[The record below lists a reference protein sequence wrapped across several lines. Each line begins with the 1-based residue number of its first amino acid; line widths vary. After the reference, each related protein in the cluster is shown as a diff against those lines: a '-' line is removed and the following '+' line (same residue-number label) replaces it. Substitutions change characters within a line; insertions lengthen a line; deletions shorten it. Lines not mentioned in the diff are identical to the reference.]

1 MKITQNHPLKKH
13 TIRYKHMENNNL
25 ITYDY
30 YFDMDGVLNTFE
42 FGTPEE
48 SLYIPGYFENRPSQ
62 PNIINAVN
70 YMLDMELNERFPIR
84 VHILSMYLKRNKTAV
99 TEKNKWLDQY
109 IPRITPERRIFLS
122 TEENKTDYIK
132 VSARSVLIDDYGEN
146 LKQFKR
152 MGGRIV
158 KVSTDAIDRRKESKE
173 WPACISPEQSTIQ
186 IVDNIMA
193 FQRYEM
199 LYHENIV

>member
-1 MKITQNHPLKKH
+1 MDDT
-13 TIRYKHMENNNL
+13 NL

-48 SLYIPGYFENRPSQ
+48 SLYIPGYFRNRPAQ
-62 PNIINAVN
+62 PHFIEAVN
-70 YMLDMELNERFPIR
+70 IMLNMELGEDFPLR
-84 VHILSMYLKRNKTAV
+84 LHILSMYLKRNRTAV
-99 TEKNKWLDQY
+99 DEKNEWLDY
-109 IPRITPERRIFLS
+109 YLPRISSDRRIFLS

-146 LKQFKR
+146 LRQFRR

-158 KVSTDAIDRRKESKE
+158 KVSTDALDRRKECKE
-173 WPACISPEQSTIQ
+173 WPACVSPEQDARQ

-199 LYHENIV
+199 LYKKNIV

>member
-1 MKITQNHPLKKH
+1 MDKP
-13 TIRYKHMENNNL
+13 NL
-25 ITYDY
+25 IVYDY

-48 SLYIPGYFENRPSQ
+48 SLYIPGYFRNRPAQ
-62 PNIINAVN
+62 QHFIDAVN
-70 YMLDMELNERFPIR
+70 IMLDMELGDDFPLR
-84 VHILSMYLKRNKTAV
+84 LHIMSMYLRKNKTAV
-99 TEKNKWLDQY
+99 AEKNEWLDY
-109 IPRITPERRIFLS
+109 YLPRIASDRRIFLS
-122 TEENKTDYIK
+122 TEESKVDYIK
-132 VSARSVLIDDYGEN
+132 VSPRSVLIDDYGEN

-158 KVSTDAIDRRKESKE
+158 KVSTDAADRRKESKE
-173 WPACISPEQSTIQ
+173 WPACVSPEQDPRQ

-199 LYHENIV
+199 LYKKQLV

>member
-1 MKITQNHPLKKH
+1 MNSIDQ
-13 TIRYKHMENNNL
+13 I
-25 ITYDY
+25 IYDY

-48 SLYIPGYFENRPSQ
+48 SLYIPGYFRNRPAQ
-62 PNIINAVN
+62 ENILNAVN
-70 YMLDMELNERFPIR
+70 IMLDKELEENFPLR
-84 VHILSMYLKRNKTAV
+84 LHILSMYLKKNKTAV
-99 TEKNKWLDQY
+99 AEKNEWIDYYL
-109 IPRITPERRIFLS
+109 PRITSNRRIFLS

-132 VSARSVLIDDYGEN
+132 VSHRAILIDDYGEN

-158 KVSTDAIDRRKESKE
+158 KVSTDAIDRRKECKE
-173 WPACISPEQSTIQ
+173 WPACISPEQDPRQ

-199 LYHENIV
+199 IYGTNIS